1 MDPSFPHHHG
11 HHHGGSSSSS
21 HPHSSSFGG
30 GGGHSGQGYHGSGNG
45 GGHHGVMH
53 ETSASGQS
61 VLERIKAAGNVVDMD
76 DPVVKAAALATAT
89 AAAGS
94 KEEHKSTRLGEADGD
109 DLNGG
114 GSSRVPPGGHDGSD
128 PEYTPRSG
136 TNTPNHPGS
145 GSGTNTPSYSLQNT
159 PSGKGPTSTS
169 TSSYSGMIPAADPVT
184 GRLDPNDPA
193 VKALTEAA
201 LAMDKSKI
209 PRPYKCP
216 LCDRAF
222 YRLEHQVSVGV
233 SLFASGLV
241 WLGVRKVG

>member
-45 GGHHGVMH
+45 GGHHGGMH

-94 KEEHKSTRLGEADGD
+94 KEDLKSTRLGGDGD

>member
-1 MDPSFPHHHG
+1 MDPSFP

-30 GGGHSGQGYHGSGNG
+30 GHSGQGFHNGGGS
-45 GGHHGVMH
+45 GGHHGHHGGMH

-94 KEEHKSTRLGEADGD
+94 KEDHKSSRMGVDEDAS
-109 DLNGG
+109 
-114 GSSRVPPGGHDGSD
+114 GSSRMPNAMDGSD
-128 PEYTPRSG
+128 TPEYMPRSG
-136 TNTPNHPGS
+136 ADTPNHSGS
-145 GSGTNTPSYSLQNT
+145 GSNTPAYPQTT
-159 PSGKGPTSTS
+159 PSGKGQTAS

-222 YRLEHQVSVGV
+222 YRLEHQVRNFD
-233 SLFASGLV
+233 LCFPGLIRIN
-241 WLGVRKVG
+241 LAAFRKVS